1 MKLWRFVQVP
11 HPQVSAQ
18 KTDVLPSDFQ
28 GGIDGFY
35 HSCQTLVKSS
45 EMVLIAM
52 SWWFYTQQTLSHA
65 AVGDIMSC
73 NLREEQR
80 EKSDFM
86 CWCSLE
92 PWGNL
97 ELFFAT
103 VGIRAGKKDR
113 KIAGKEG
120 GKREERTEIYIYF
133 FRLKMKSDNDEKNC
147 REEGKREIRRMK
159 MWWLLWN
166 GLAATHTHTGFIWHR
181 LNWTKSRSIRKNF
194 IHMQLLRSD
203 GPKPDVFFYWSLLQ
217 IKVLPGEYPD
227 SRGRKNTKEWN

>member
-1 MKLWRFVQVP
+1 
-11 HPQVSAQ
+11 
-18 KTDVLPSDFQ
+18 
-28 GGIDGFY
+28 
-35 HSCQTLVKSS
+35 
-45 EMVLIAM
+45 M
-52 SWWFYTQQTLSHA
+52 SWWFYTQQTLSRA

-120 GKREERTEIYIYF
+120 GRGRTEPRYILF
-133 FRLKMKSDNDEKNC
+133 FFCLKMKSDNDEKNC
-147 REEGKREIRRMK
+147 REEGKREIRWMK

-194 IHMQLLRSD
+194 IRAAVAALRWPDARRLFLLVLAANKSSPRWVPTLS
-203 GPKPDVFFYWSLLQ
+203 GPQKHKGMKLSESNLKTNSKKSIRNIRMGAGQSTSSIVECWKS
-217 IKVLPGEYPD
+217 
-227 SRGRKNTKEWN
+227 